1 MDQLRAVERL
11 ADDHGGKAFARP
23 HASGG
28 TEVRTLHRGRLHE
41 HIVAPDGIVLLV
53 RRSDPALLY
62 VLGVAMLA
70 IGAGGAIVAILLYH
84 LTDLD
89 VDRAWYVAIGL
100 FFAGAVLRGFVTLE
114 SRVKD
119 RGAGGWHLVQTKPED
134 ND

>member
-1 MDQLRAVERL
+1 MR
-11 ADDHGGKAFARP
+11 
-23 HASGG
+23 
-28 TEVRTLHRGRLHE
+28 RG
-41 HIVAPDGIVLLV
+41 
-53 RRSDPALLY
+53 DPALLY
-62 VLGVAMLA
+62 LLGVATLA
-70 IGAGGAIVAILLYH
+70 IGAGGAIVAILLYN